1 MRLSKRPLAF
11 IAGLALLSAVLMNLG
26 DTLHP
31 LWWAMWLAPIPML
44 LASFHCS
51 TRGAVLLI
59 AVVAL
64 AGCIS
69 VAQGLTAVGVVPA
82 ILITVGRLL
91 EWLGIGLGTRRLVL
105 RSRHWLVPFAYPVV
119 WAGLDTILTRGLAD
133 GASVSL
139 AFSQMDALPVIQIA
153 AVAGQA
159 GVVFLIG
166 LFASTVAVAL
176 YRGWGIERPALA
188 YGLPAAIMIVLLGYG
203 TWRLGA
209 AGTGETVPVGMVA
222 LDRSI
227 KEYVTSGTPT
237 APIWVRYEA
246 KVAELAAKGA
256 KIVVLPEKIVRVD
269 ADAAPALQAR
279 LAAIAKA
286 QGIYLVAGLSIDR
299 PDHDENRSWLFGPD
313 GTLEGDYSKQ
323 HPVPHLEDEY
333 RPGTETVLR
342 TIGDA
347 RFGLTICKDMDFPP
361 LGWSYS
367 LGGARA
373 LLVPAWDFDADGW
386 YHDRMAVLLGV
397 ESGIPVIRSA
407 LQGLMSVSD
416 RYGRV
421 LAEAPSSATDAGGS
435 TLFLAA
441 APLGDGQPT
450 VYARFGDWFGWIC
463 CALWAGLL
471 ARRLLPRRRLL
482 KSPDLLQIE

>member
-1 MRLSKRPLAF
+1 MRLSLGPLAF
-11 IAGLALLSAVLMNLG
+11 VAGMALLSVALLNLG

-44 LASFHCS
+44 LASFRCS
-51 TRGAVLLI
+51 ARGAALLI
-59 AVVAL
+59 AATAL
-64 AGCIS
+64 AGSIS
-69 VAQGLTAVGVVPA
+69 AAQGLMAVGMVPA

-119 WAGLDTILTRGLAD
+119 WAGLETVLTRNLAD
-133 GASVSL
+133 GASGSL

-153 AVAGQA
+153 AVTGQA

-176 YRGWGIERPALA
+176 HRGRDIERPALA
-188 YGLPAAIMIVLLGYG
+188 YGLPAAVIIALLGYG

-209 AGTGETVPVGMVA
+209 GDPGETVPVGMVA

-227 KEYVTSGTPT
+227 KELVTSGTPS
-237 APIWVRYEA
+237 APLWARYEA

-256 KIVVLPEKIVRVD
+256 RIVVLPEKIARVD

-279 LAAIAKA
+279 LGAIAKA
-286 QGIYLVAGLSIDR
+286 QNIHLVVGLSIDR

-313 GTLEGDYSKQ
+313 GMLEGDYAKQ
-323 HPVPHLEDEY
+323 HLVPHLEDEY
-333 RPGTETVLR
+333 RPGTETMLR

-347 RFGLTICKDMDFPP
+347 SFGLTICKDMDFPP
-361 LGWSYS
+361 LGWRYS
-367 LGGARA
+367 LAGARA

-397 ESGIPVIRSA
+397 ETGIPIIRSA
-407 LQGLMSVSD
+407 LQGLMTVSD

-421 LAEAPSSATDAGGS
+421 LAEAPSSGTDAGG

-450 VYARFGDWFGWIC
+450 LYARFGDWFGWIC

-471 ARRLLPRRRLL
+471 IRNRLPGRRAR
-482 KSPDLLQIE
+482 KSLDLLQIE

>member
-1 MRLSKRPLAF
+1 MRLSKGPLAF
-11 IAGLALLSAVLMNLG
+11 VAGMALLSAVLMNLG

-44 LASFHCS
+44 LASFRCS
-51 TRGAVLLI
+51 ARGAALLI
-59 AVVAL
+59 AAVAL
-64 AGCIS
+64 TGCIS
-69 VAQGLTAVGVVPA
+69 MAQGLTAIGVAPA

-105 RSRHWLVPFAYPVV
+105 RSRHWLVPFLYPIV

-133 GASVSL
+133 GAFSSL

-153 AVAGQA
+153 AVTGQA
-159 GVVFLIG
+159 GIVFLIG

-176 YRGWGIERPALA
+176 HRGRDIERPALA
-188 YGLPAAIMIVLLGYG
+188 YGLPAILIIATLGYG
-203 TWRLGA
+203 AWRLGT
-209 AGTGETVPVGMVA
+209 AGPSETVPVGMVA

-227 KEYVTSGTPT
+227 KEFVTSGAPT
-237 APIWVRYEA
+237 APIWARYEA
-246 KVAELAAKGA
+246 KVAELAAAGA
-256 KIVVLPEKIVRVD
+256 SIVVLPEKLVRVD

-279 LAAIAKA
+279 LGAIAKA
-286 QGIYLVAGLSIDR
+286 QNIHLVVGLSIDR

-313 GTLEGDYSKQ
+313 GALEGDYAKQ
-323 HPVPHLEDEY
+323 HMVPHLEDEY

-342 TIGDA
+342 MIGDA
-347 RFGLTICKDMDFPP
+347 SFGLTICKDMDFPP

-367 LGGARA
+367 LARARA

-407 LQGLMSVSD
+407 LQGLMTVSD

-421 LAEAPSSATDAGGS
+421 LAEAPSSVTDTGG

-441 APLGDGQPT
+441 APLGDGKPT

-471 ARRLLPRRRLL
+471 IRGRLPRRRPL
-482 KSPDLLQIE
+482 KSPNLLQIE